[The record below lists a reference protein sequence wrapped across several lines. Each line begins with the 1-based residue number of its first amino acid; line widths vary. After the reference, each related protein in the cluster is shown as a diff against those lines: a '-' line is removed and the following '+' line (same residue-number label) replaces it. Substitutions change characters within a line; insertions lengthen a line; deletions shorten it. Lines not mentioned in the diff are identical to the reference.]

1 MSEAV
6 LDGLAFDRLAGLRVM
21 FGHQSVGGNILEGVR
36 DILATQQAG
45 GWQMLHIADS
55 AEASGGFLAHGRV
68 GRNGD
73 PRSKTQE
80 FCEAVA
86 GPIGARIDVAFHK
99 YCYADIDAHTDV
111 DALFF
116 GYREAM
122 SELRA
127 ERPNVTL
134 VHMTVPLVRVR
145 TGPRAWLKRAIG
157 RKSPRVADNARR
169 EAFND
174 WLRREYTAREP
185 LFDLAALESR
195 SNGTRSLRADYTD
208 DGGHLN
214 GAGRRHVA
222 GELLALLADLPR
234 RS

>member
-1 MSEAV
+1 MA
-6 LDGLAFDRLAGLRVM
+6 LDPMTLARLARLRVM
-21 FGHQSVGGNILEGVR
+21 FGHQSVGGNIMEGIR
-36 DILATQQAG
+36 EMLPNQQNAG
-45 GWQMLHIADS
+45 WPLLHIADS
-55 AEASGGFLAHGRV
+55 GDEAGGFLAHGRV

-73 PRSKTQE
+73 PRSKTRE
-80 FCEAVA
+80 FCEAIA
-86 GPIGARIDVAFHK
+86 GPLGAQIDVALHK
-99 YCYADIDAHTDV
+99 YCYADIDAGTDV
-111 DALFF
+111 ETLFL

-127 ERPNVTL
+127 ERPKVTL
-134 VHMTVPLVRVR
+134 VHVTVPLVRVR
-145 TGPRAWLKRAIG
+145 TGPRAWVQRVIG
-157 RKSPRVADNARR
+157 RKSPRVADNERR

-174 WLRREYTAREP
+174 WLRREYATREP

-195 SNGTRSLRADYTD
+195 ANGARSLRADFTD

-222 GELLALLADLPR
+222 GALLALLADLPR